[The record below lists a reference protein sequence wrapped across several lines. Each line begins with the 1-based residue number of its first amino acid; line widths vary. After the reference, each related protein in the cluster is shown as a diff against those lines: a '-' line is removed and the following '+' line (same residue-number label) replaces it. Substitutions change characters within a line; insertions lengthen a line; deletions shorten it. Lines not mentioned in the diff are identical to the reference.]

1 MDLSQFSLDGKVALV
16 TGASRGIGKATAIGF
31 ARAGA
36 DVIVTSRKLPDLE
49 LVADEIKALGRK
61 SMAVAT
67 HVGRMDQIDALVKQ
81 AAEEFGRIDILV
93 NNAGT
98 SPVMDSVLDI
108 QERAWDVVMNLN
120 LKGLFF
126 LSQAVAR
133 MMKEQGGGQI
143 INVASVDAF
152 KPEYLVSA
160 YSISKAAVVMVTRAM
175 ARELAQYNIRVN
187 CIAPGAV
194 STKLLDS
201 HWFNIPEEEAKA
213 QKETMAKR
221 IPVGHIAEPE
231 EMANIAI
238 FLASE
243 SSSYVTGQ
251 TIIAEGG
258 SLLL

>member
-1 MDLSQFSLDGKVALV
+1 MNLSQFSLEGKTALV
-16 TGASRGIGKATAIGF
+16 TGASRGIGKATAIGL

-61 SMAVAT
+61 SLAIAT
-67 HVGRMDQIDALVKQ
+67 HVGRMDQINDLVKQ
-81 AAEEFGRIDILV
+81 AAGEFGKIDILV

-108 QERAWDVVMNLN
+108 EERAWDAVMNLN

-133 MMKEQGGGQI
+133 VMKEQGGGQI
-143 INVASVDAF
+143 INVASIDAF
-152 KPEYLVSA
+152 KPEYHVSA

-175 ARELAQYNIRVN
+175 AKELAQYNIRVN

-201 HWFNIPEEEAKA
+201 HWSNIPEEEARA
-213 QKETMAKR
+213 QKEALANR
-221 IPVGHIAEPE
+221 IPVGHIAQPE

-243 SSSYVTGQ
+243 SSSYITGQ

-258 SLLL
+258 SLML